1 MGNVYVTF
9 PKKRINRDWDFSLQG
24 ISCDFPTFMFP
35 GKHHVIQLVIL
46 HSWNDVNAGIVNNKL
61 ISKENGDFLEYDDIA
76 RSGEEFM
83 DCSLAEYVF
92 NIGCI

>member
-1 MGNVYVTF
+1 M
-9 PKKRINRDWDFSLQG
+9 S
-24 ISCDFPTFMFP
+24 
-35 GKHHVIQLVIL
+35 
-46 HSWNDVNAGIVNNKL
+46 AGIVNNKL
-61 ISKENGDFLEYDDIA
+61 ISKENGEFLEYDDSA